1 MAKSTYVP
9 INPKVLEWAVG
20 ESGLSFEDVAE
31 STKISEPELG
41 QYLSGEREPNLT
53 NFGKLRN
60 LLKMP
65 SAVFFLPEVPQVSLP
80 SMEFRHSPET
90 ARNRLNYRET
100 LGIRMSDRQRE
111 FLSWINS
118 ELRERKLY
126 LEKFDVG
133 SNPGDAAGCVRR
145 SFDLSI
151 DEQVNCDT
159 VSAFF
164 KLMRSKFE
172 SFGIY
177 VFLLSLGENSIRGFS
192 IWDDYAPVIGINTT
206 GWNPE
211 SRIFTLLHELG
222 HLLVRS
228 SSACSYRSEA
238 YLESDYDSEE
248 KWVDG
253 FSAAFLLPADQL
265 KDFLEREHGFVSD
278 GAIEDLSVARSVRD
292 RFKVS
297 LTAAVMRLVELRI
310 SGRSLYEK
318 LRKSETASL
327 TRGRGRTRDRL
338 ARQRY
343 ILGDKTFDTVIEA
356 VNEEII
362 DRTDAL
368 SCLDIHIEDFDGL
381 GSAVH

>member
-1 MAKSTYVP
+1 MAKPTYVP
-9 INPKVLEWAVG
+9 INPKLLEWAVG
-20 ESGLSFEDVAE
+20 ESGLSFEDVAK
-31 STKISEPELG
+31 STKISESELG
-41 QYLSGEREPNLT
+41 EYLSGERKPNLT
-53 NFGKLRN
+53 NFGKLRK
-60 LLKMP
+60 LLKRP
-65 SAVFFLPEVPQVSLP
+65 SAVFFLPEVPKSALP
-80 SMEFRHSPET
+80 NMEFRHSPET
-90 ARNRLNYRET
+90 ARSGLNHQEM
-100 LGIRMSDRQRE
+100 LQIRMSDRQRE

-118 ELRERKLY
+118 ELRERKFK
-126 LEKFDVG
+126 LERFGVG
-133 SNPGDAAGCVRR
+133 SSPGDVAGRVRR
-145 SFDLSI
+145 SFGLSI

-159 VSAFF
+159 ASAFF

-177 VFLLSLGENSIRGFS
+177 VFLLSLGKDSIRGFS
-192 IWDDYAPVIGINTT
+192 VWDDYAPVIGINTT

-228 SSACSYRSEA
+228 NSACSYNSEA
-238 YLESDYDSEE
+238 YLESDYDLEE

-278 GAIEDLSVARSVRD
+278 GAIEDLSVAGSVRD

-297 LTAAVMRLVELRI
+297 LTAAVMRFIELRI
-310 SGRSLYEK
+310 SGWSLYEK

-327 TRGRGRTRDRL
+327 TRGRGKPKDRL

-356 VNEEII
+356 VNKEII

-368 SCLDIHIEDFDGL
+368 SYLDIHIEDFDRL
-381 GSAVH
+381 GAAKH

>member
-100 LGIRMSDRQRE
+100 LGIRMSDRRRE

-297 LTAAVMRLVELRI
+297 LTAAVMRFVELRI
-310 SGRSLYEK
+310 SGWSLYEK

-327 TRGRGRTRDRL
+327 TRGGGRTRDRL

-381 GSAVH
+381 GSAAH

>member
-9 INPKVLEWAVG
+9 INPKVLEWAVR

-31 STKISEPELG
+31 STKISESELG
-41 QYLSGEREPNLT
+41 EYLSGERKPNLT
-53 NFGKLRN
+53 NFGKLRK
-60 LLKMP
+60 LLKRP

-297 LTAAVMRLVELRI
+297 LTAAVMRFVELRI
-310 SGRSLYEK
+310 SGWSLYEK
-318 LRKSETASL
+318 LRKSETASR
-327 TRGRGRTRDRL
+327 TRGGGRTRDRL

-381 GSAVH
+381 GSAAH

>member
-1 MAKSTYVP
+1 MAKPTYVP
-9 INPKVLEWAVG
+9 INPKVLEWAVR
-20 ESGLSFEDVAE
+20 ESGLSFGDVAE
-31 STKISEPELG
+31 RTKISESELG
-41 QYLSGEREPNLT
+41 EYISGEREPNLT
-53 NFGKLRN
+53 NFGKLRD
-60 LLKMP
+60 LLKRP
-65 SAVFFLPEVPQVSLP
+65 SAAFFLPEVPSSSLP
-80 SMEFRHSPET
+80 SMEFRHSLET
-90 ARNRLNYRET
+90 ARDRLNYRET
-100 LGIRMSDRQRE
+100 LGIRTSDRQRE
-111 FLSWINS
+111 FLSWINN
-118 ELRERKLY
+118 ELRSP
-126 LEKFDVG
+126 KFDLERFDLN
-133 SNPGDAAGCVRR
+133 SSPGDVASRVRR

-159 VSAFF
+159 ASAFF
-164 KLMRSKFE
+164 KLLRSKFE
-172 SFGIY
+172 SFGVY

-253 FSAAFLLPADQL
+253 FSAAFLLPTDRL

-292 RFKVS
+292 KFKVS
-297 LTAAVMRLVELRI
+297 LTAAVMRFVELRI
-310 SGRSLYEK
+310 SGWSSYEK
-318 LRKSETASL
+318 LRKLETASR
-327 TRGRGRTRDRL
+327 TRGRGKPRDRL
-338 ARQRY
+338 ARQRDMY
-343 ILGDKTFDTVIEA
+343 GDKTFDTVIEA
-356 VNEEII
+356 VNKDII

-368 SCLDIHIEDFDGL
+368 SYLDIHIEDFDRL
-381 GSAVH
+381 DSAVH